1 MQDIRDTQD
10 RVWKEREI
18 FIVATLIG
26 LLAGIAAWAFR
37 LLIGL
42 IHNLAFYGVFSA
54 NYDANLH
61 AEPSTWG
68 WFVILVPVI
77 GGIGV
82 IWLIK
87 NYAPEAKGHGVPE
100 VMDAVYHRR
109 GRMRGIVSV
118 IKAFASAITI
128 GTGGSLGR
136 EGPIVMICSAFSSM
150 IGQWL
155 KMPMSQRNLMI
166 ACGAAGGIA
175 ATFNAPLGGILFA
188 IELLLLAVNRSTVV
202 PVIISSVVAA
212 NIGRWLIG
220 PAPAFSIPTES
231 LVVGADNP
239 LVLAIY
245 FPFAVLI
252 GLVALVFIRGIYW
265 SEEWFERLPLG
276 PYQRHMLGM
285 LVLGLLFQA
294 MYLYSGHYYVQGVGY
309 ATIQDL
315 VTRTLTSPGL
325 ILLILGAKM
334 LATMLTIGSG
344 GSGGVFSP
352 SLFLGATVGGAFGYG
367 LVALFPGI
375 GVDPAAFALVGM
387 ASMVA
392 ATTSAPM
399 TAAIMTY
406 EMTLDYGVVL
416 PVMVGVAV
424 AYAVR
429 HHFSEGDI
437 YTIKLMRRGRNV
449 PQGRYSDL
457 SSHVMIN
464 EIMDKTVEFAQA
476 DDVITGS
483 DQTCC
488 VVDGEG
494 KVIGVVYPISYRKGI
509 EFRARDA
516 MVTDFIAI
524 RSGLTL
530 RQVFQKIS
538 KHEQSVALVTTDGS
552 IDAEKVVGVV
562 SPFNLTLAMA
572 NSSQLHV

>member
-1 MQDIRDTQD
+1 MQDTQD
-10 RVWKEREI
+10 RVWKEREV
-18 FIVATLIG
+18 FLVATFIG
-26 LLAGIAAWAFR
+26 LLAGVAAWAFR

-42 IHNLAFYGVFSA
+42 IHNLAFYGHFSA
-54 NYDANLH
+54 DYDANLH
-61 AEPSTWG
+61 ADPSTWG

-82 IWLIK
+82 IWLIR

-118 IKAFASAITI
+118 VKAFASAITI

-150 IGQWL
+150 IAQWL

-188 IELLLLAVNRSTVV
+188 IELLLLAVNRFTVV
-202 PVIISSVVAA
+202 PVIISAVVAA

-220 PAPAFSIPTES
+220 PDPAFTIPTEN

-239 LVLAIY
+239 IILAIY
-245 FPFAVLI
+245 FPFAALV
-252 GLVALVFIRGIYW
+252 GLVALIFIRGIYW

-285 LVLGLLFQA
+285 LLLGLLFQF
-294 MYLYSGHYYVQGVGY
+294 MYLNYGHYYVQGVGY

-315 VTRTLTSPGL
+315 VTRSLTSPGF
-325 ILLILGAKM
+325 ILLILAAKM

-367 LVALFPGI
+367 LVALFPNI

-392 ATTSAPM
+392 ATTSAPL

-437 YTIKLMRRGRNV
+437 YTIKLMRRGRSV

-457 SSHVMIN
+457 NSQVMID
-464 EIMDKTVEFAQA
+464 EIMDKSVEFVQA
-476 DDVITGS
+476 DDIVTGS
-483 DQTCC
+483 DENCC
-488 VVDGEG
+488 VLDDEG
-494 KVIGVVYPISYRKGI
+494 KVIGVIYPISYRKGI

-516 MVTDFIAI
+516 MMTEFITI
-524 RSGLTL
+524 QSGLTL
-530 RQVFQKIS
+530 RHVFQKIS

-552 IDAEKVVGVV
+552 SDAEKVIGVV

-572 NSSQLHV
+572 HSSQLHV

>member
-1 MQDIRDTQD
+1 MQDTQE
-10 RVWKEREI
+10 RVWKEREV
-18 FIVATLIG
+18 FLVATFIG
-26 LLAGIAAWAFR
+26 LLAGVAAWAFR

-42 IHNLAFYGVFSA
+42 IHNLAFYGNFSA
-54 NYDANLH
+54 DYDANLH
-61 AEPSTWG
+61 ADPSTWG

-82 IWLIK
+82 IWLIR

-109 GRMRGIVSV
+109 GRMRGIVSLV
-118 IKAFASAITI
+118 KAFASAITI

-150 IGQWL
+150 IAQWL

-175 ATFNAPLGGILFA
+175 ATFNAPLGGILFS
-188 IELLLLAVNRSTVV
+188 IELLLLSVTRFTVV
-202 PVIISSVVAA
+202 PVIISAVVAA

-220 PAPAFSIPTES
+220 PDPAFIIPTEN

-239 LVLAIY
+239 IILAIY
-245 FPFAVLI
+245 FPFAALV
-252 GLVALVFIRGIYW
+252 GLVALAFIRGIYW
-265 SEEWFERLPLG
+265 SEEWFEHLPLG

-285 LVLGLLFQA
+285 LLLGLLFQF
-294 MYLYSGHYYVQGVGY
+294 MYLNYGHYYVQGVGY

-315 VTRTLTSPGL
+315 VTRSLTSPGF
-325 ILLILGAKM
+325 ILLILAAKM

-367 LVALFPGI
+367 LVALFPNI

-392 ATTSAPM
+392 ATTSAPL

-437 YTIKLMRRGRNV
+437 YTIKLMRRGRSV

-457 SSHVMIN
+457 NSHVMID
-464 EIMDKTVEFAQA
+464 EIMDKSVEFVQA
-476 DDVITGS
+476 DDIITGS
-483 DQTCC
+483 DENCC
-488 VVDGEG
+488 VLDDEG
-494 KVIGVVYPISYRKGI
+494 KVIGVIYPISYRKGI

-516 MVTDFIAI
+516 MMTEFITI
-524 RSGLTL
+524 QSGLTL
-530 RQVFQKIS
+530 RHVFQKIS

-552 IDAEKVVGVV
+552 SDAEKVIGVV

-572 NSSQLHV
+572 HSSQLHV

>member
-1 MQDIRDTQD
+1 LQDTQD
-10 RVWKEREI
+10 YKVWREREV
-18 FIVATLIG
+18 FIIATIIG
-26 LLAGIAAWAFR
+26 LLTGVAAWAFR

-42 IHNLAFYGVFSA
+42 IHNLAFYGHFSVD
-54 NYDANLH
+54 YDANLH
-61 AEPSTWG
+61 ADPSTWG
-68 WFVILVPVI
+68 WFVIFVPVI
-77 GGIGV
+77 GGVGV

-87 NYAPEAKGHGVPE
+87 NFAPEAKGHGVPE
-100 VMDAVYHRR
+100 VMDAVYHRQ
-109 GRMRGIVSV
+109 GRMRGGVSIV
-118 IKAFASAITI
+118 KAFASALTI

-136 EGPIVMICSAFSSM
+136 EGPIVMICSAFSST

-175 ATFNAPLGGILFA
+175 ATFNAPLGGIMFA
-188 IELLLLAVNRSTVV
+188 IELLLLSVNRYTVV
-202 PVIISSVVAA
+202 PVIISAVIAA

-220 PAPAFSIPTES
+220 PDPAFHISTTD
-231 LVVGADNP
+231 LVVGADSP
-239 LVLAIY
+239 LILAIY
-245 FPFAVLI
+245 FPFAALV
-252 GLVALVFIRGIYW
+252 GLVALLFIRGIYW
-265 SEEWFERLPLG
+265 SEEWFEQLPLG

-285 LVLGLLFQA
+285 LILGLLFQG
-294 MYLYSGHYYVQGVGY
+294 MYLYFGHYYVQGVGY

-315 VTRTLTSPGL
+315 VTRTLTSPGF

-352 SLFLGATVGGAFGYG
+352 SLFLGATLGGAFGYG
-367 LVALFPGI
+367 LVALFPEI

-437 YTIKLMRRGRNV
+437 YTIKLLRRGRNV
-449 PQGRYSDL
+449 PQGRYTDL
-457 SSHVMIN
+457 NSHVVIDD
-464 EIMDKTVEFAQA
+464 IMDTSIKFVKA
-476 DDVITGS
+476 DDLITGS

-488 VVDGEG
+488 VINDEG
-494 KVIGVVYPISYRKGI
+494 AVIGVIYSISYRKGI

-516 MVTDFIAI
+516 MVTEFITVQ
-524 RSGLTL
+524 SGMTL
-530 RQVFQKIS
+530 RQVFQKIK
-538 KHEQSVALVTTDGS
+538 KHEQSVAMVTTDGS
-552 IDAEKVVGVV
+552 INAKKVTGVV

-572 NSSQLHV
+572 HASQLHV

>member
-1 MQDIRDTQD
+1 MQDTQD
-10 RVWKEREI
+10 RVWKEREV
-18 FIVATLIG
+18 FLVATFIG
-26 LLAGIAAWAFR
+26 LLAGVAAWAFR

-42 IHNLAFYGVFSA
+42 IHNLAFYGNFSA
-54 NYDANLH
+54 EYDANLH
-61 AEPSTWG
+61 ADPSTWG

-82 IWLIK
+82 IWLIR

-118 IKAFASAITI
+118 VKAFASAITI

-150 IGQWL
+150 IAQWL

-175 ATFNAPLGGILFA
+175 ATFNAPLGGILFS
-188 IELLLLAVNRSTVV
+188 IELLLLAVNRFTVV
-202 PVIISSVVAA
+202 PVIISAVVAA

-220 PAPAFSIPTES
+220 PDPAFTIPTEN

-239 LVLAIY
+239 IILAIY
-245 FPFAVLI
+245 FPFAALV
-252 GLVALVFIRGIYW
+252 GLVALAFIRGIYW

-285 LVLGLLFQA
+285 LLLGLLFQF
-294 MYLYSGHYYVQGVGY
+294 MYLNYGHYYVQGVGY

-315 VTRTLTSPGL
+315 VTRSLTSPGF
-325 ILLILGAKM
+325 ILLILAAKM

-367 LVALFPGI
+367 LVALFPDI

-392 ATTSAPM
+392 ATTSAPL

-429 HHFSEGDI
+429 HHVSEGDI
-437 YTIKLMRRGRNV
+437 YTIKLMRRGRSV

-457 SSHVMIN
+457 NSHVMIN
-464 EIMDKTVEFAQA
+464 EIMDKSIEFVQA
-476 DDVITGS
+476 DDMITGS
-483 DQTCC
+483 DQNCC
-488 VVDGEG
+488 VVDDEG
-494 KVIGVVYPISYRKGI
+494 KVIGVIYPISYRKGI

-516 MVTDFIAI
+516 MMTEFITI
-524 RSGLTL
+524 QSGLTL
-530 RQVFQKIS
+530 RHVFQKIS
-538 KHEQSVALVTTDGS
+538 KHEQAVALVTTDGS
-552 IDAEKVVGVV
+552 SDAKEVIGVV

-572 NSSQLHV
+572 HSSQLHV

>member
-1 MQDIRDTQD
+1 MQDTQD
-10 RVWKEREI
+10 RVWKEREV
-18 FIVATLIG
+18 FLVATFIG
-26 LLAGIAAWAFR
+26 LLAGVAAWAFR

-42 IHNLAFYGVFSA
+42 IHNLAFYGNFSA
-54 NYDANLH
+54 EYDANLH
-61 AEPSTWG
+61 ADPSTWG

-82 IWLIK
+82 IWLIR

-118 IKAFASAITI
+118 VKAFASAITI

-150 IGQWL
+150 IAQWL

-175 ATFNAPLGGILFA
+175 ATFNAPLGGILFS
-188 IELLLLAVNRSTVV
+188 IELLLLAVNRFTVV
-202 PVIISSVVAA
+202 PVIISAVVAA

-220 PAPAFSIPTES
+220 PDPAFTIPTEN

-239 LVLAIY
+239 IILAIY
-245 FPFAVLI
+245 FPFAALV
-252 GLVALVFIRGIYW
+252 GLVALAFIRGIYW

-285 LVLGLLFQA
+285 LLLGLLFQF
-294 MYLYSGHYYVQGVGY
+294 MYLNYGHYYVQGVGY

-315 VTRTLTSPGL
+315 VTRSLTSPGF
-325 ILLILGAKM
+325 ILLILAAKM

-367 LVALFPGI
+367 LVALFPNI

-392 ATTSAPM
+392 ATTSAPL

-429 HHFSEGDI
+429 HHLSEGDI
-437 YTIKLMRRGRNV
+437 YTIKLMRRGRSV

-457 SSHVMIN
+457 NSHVMID
-464 EIMDKTVEFAQA
+464 EIMDKSVEFVQA
-476 DDVITGS
+476 DDIITGS
-483 DQTCC
+483 DENCC
-488 VVDGEG
+488 VLDDEG
-494 KVIGVVYPISYRKGI
+494 KVIGVIYPISYRKGI

-516 MVTDFIAI
+516 MMTEFITI
-524 RSGLTL
+524 QSGLTL
-530 RQVFQKIS
+530 RHVFQKIS

-552 IDAEKVVGVV
+552 SDAEKVIGVV

-572 NSSQLHV
+572 HSSQLHV

>member
-1 MQDIRDTQD
+1 MQDTQD
-10 RVWKEREI
+10 KVWREREV
-18 FIVATLIG
+18 FFFATLIG
-26 LLAGIAAWAFR
+26 LLSGIAAWAFR
-37 LLIGL
+37 LLIGF
-42 IHNLAFYGVFSA
+42 IHNLAFYGQFSA
-54 NYDANLH
+54 DYDANLH

-82 IWLIK
+82 IWLVK
-87 NYAPEAKGHGVPE
+87 NFAPEAKGHGVPE

-109 GRMRGIVSV
+109 GRMRGIVSLV
-118 IKAFASAITI
+118 KAVASAITI

-155 KMPMSQRNLMI
+155 KMPMNQRNLMI

-188 IELLLLAVNRSTVV
+188 IELLLLTVNRYTVV
-202 PVIISSVVAA
+202 PVIISAVIAA
-212 NIGRWLIG
+212 NIGRWMIG
-220 PAPAFSIPTES
+220 PAPAFLIPTED
-231 LVVGADNP
+231 LAVGADNP

-245 FPFAVLI
+245 FPFAALV
-252 GLVALVFIRGIYW
+252 GLVALVFIKGIYW

-276 PYQRHMLGM
+276 PYQRHILGM
-285 LVLGLLFQA
+285 LALGLLFQA
-294 MYLYSGHYYVQGVGY
+294 IYLYSGHYYVQGVGY

-315 VTRTLTSPGL
+315 VTRSLTSPGF
-325 ILLILGAKM
+325 ILFILAAKM

-352 SLFLGATVGGAFGYG
+352 SLFLGAAVGGAFGYG
-367 LVALFPGI
+367 LVALFPDI

-399 TAAIMTY
+399 MAAIMTY

-437 YTIKLMRRGRNV
+437 YTIKLMRRGRSV

-457 SSHVMIN
+457 SSHVMFD
-464 EIMDKTVEFAQA
+464 EIMDKEVKFAQA
-476 DDVITGS
+476 DEVITGS
-483 DQTCC
+483 EQTCC
-488 VVDGEG
+488 VVDDEG

-516 MVTDFIAI
+516 MVTEFIVVQ
-524 RSGLTL
+524 SGMTL
-530 RQVFQKIS
+530 RQVFQKIRE
-538 KHEQSVALVTTDGS
+538 HEQSVAVVTSDGS
-552 IDAEKVVGVV
+552 SNAEKVIGVV
-562 SPFNLTLAMA
+562 SPFNLTLALA
-572 NSSQLHV
+572 HSSQLHV

>member
-1 MQDIRDTQD
+1 MQDTQNN
-10 RVWKEREI
+10 VWGTRGM
-18 FIVATLIG
+18 FVVATVIG
-26 LLAGIAAWAFR
+26 LLAGTAAWAFR
-37 LLIGL
+37 LLIGF
-42 IHNLAFYGVFSA
+42 IHNLTFYGQFSA
-54 NYDANLH
+54 NYDANVH

-68 WFVILVPVI
+68 WFVVLVPVV

-87 NYAPEAKGHGVPE
+87 NFAPEAKGHGVPE

-118 IKAFASAITI
+118 VKAFASAITI

-136 EGPIVMICSAFSSM
+136 EGPIVMICSAFSSTV
-150 IGQWL
+150 GQWL
-155 KMPMSQRNLMI
+155 KMPMSQRNLLI

-188 IELLLLAVNRSTVV
+188 VELLLLAVNRATVV
-202 PVIISSVVAA
+202 PVIISAVIAA

-220 PAPAFSIPTES
+220 PEPAFHIPTAD
-231 LVVGADNP
+231 LVVGGSNP
-239 LVLAIY
+239 LILAIY
-245 FPFAVLI
+245 FPFA
-252 GLVALVFIRGIYW
+252 ALVGLLALAFIKSIYW

-285 LVLGLLFQA
+285 LVLGLLFQT
-294 MYLYSGHYYVQGVGY
+294 MYMYTGHYYVQGVGY

-315 VTRTLTSPGL
+315 VSRTLTSPWL
-325 ILLILGAKM
+325 ILLLLGAKM
-334 LATMLTIGSG
+334 LATLLTIGSG

-352 SLFLGATVGGAFGYG
+352 SLFLGATLGGAFGYG
-367 LVALFPGI
+367 FVALFPDT

-424 AYAVR
+424 AYTVR
-429 HHFSEGDI
+429 HYFSEGDI
-437 YTIKLMRRGRNV
+437 YTIKLIRRGRNV
-449 PQGRYSDL
+449 LQGRYSDL
-457 SSHVMIN
+457 NSHILID
-464 EIMDKTVEFAQA
+464 EIMDKSIEFVRA
-476 DDVITGS
+476 DDIVTGS
-483 DQTCC
+483 DNTCC
-488 VVDGEG
+488 VVDDQGT
-494 KVIGVVYPISYRKGI
+494 VIGIIYPISYRKGI

-516 MVTDFIAI
+516 MHKEFIAI
-524 RSGLTL
+524 RSGLTM
-530 RQVFQKIS
+530 RQAFQQIS
-538 KHEQSVALVTTDGS
+538 QYDQAVALVTNDGS
-552 IDAEKVVGVV
+552 SKSGQVVGVI

-572 NSSQLHV
+572 NASQLHEH